1 MIELPDSAKL
11 SPAAQ
16 RILDPKGPAPLRAMA
31 AKGVVPG
38 VKPAELL
45 TVIILLG
52 EGEGETAN
60 TAQTTIKNLPG
71 PILNGALGADLEPLV
86 IDKLATVYFD
96 DAAVMEKLL
105 AMPRIAMETVEQV
118 AGRAGERVTEL
129 IAVNEQRMLLHP
141 PIIERLYMN
150 RATRMSTADRIIEL
164 AVRNKLELKGV
175 PAYKEVAIAIGQE
188 LLAEPSEEPTPDDVL
203 FNETLAQGASIAFD
217 PKNEDTHML
226 SDEGEEK
233 VAAKFLPLYARVGQM
248 TIAQKIR
255 LAMLGSAAERMLLLR
270 DGNRLVASAA
280 IRSPLIQE
288 PEVVR
293 ISMSRAVSEEVLKA
307 ISLNKDWIRSYP
319 IKLNLVSNPRT
330 PFPMSSRLVPH
341 LRESDLKMIS
351 KSKNVTGS
359 IAQAAKQQL
368 QRKSH

>member
-1 MIELPDSAKL
+1 MIEIPNSTKL

-16 RILDPKGPAPLRAMA
+16 RILDPKSPAPMRAMA

-38 VKPAELL
+38 LKPAELL
-45 TVIILLG
+45 TIIVLLG
-52 EGEGETAN
+52 AGEGDAEAI
-60 TAQTTIKNLPG
+60 AQQTIKALPA
-71 PILNGALGADLEPLV
+71 PLLNGALGADLEPLV
-86 IDKLATVYFD
+86 VDQLVHRYLD

-105 AMPRIAMETVEQV
+105 AMPRIAMESVEHA
-118 AGRAGERVTEL
+118 AGRCGERVTEL
-129 IAVNEQRMLLHP
+129 IAVNEQRMLSHP

-150 RATRMSTADRIIEL
+150 KATRMSTADRIIEL
-164 AVRNKLELKGV
+164 AVRNKLDLKGV

-188 LLAEPSEEPTPDDVL
+188 LVAEASEEPTPDDLL
-203 FNETLAQGASIAFD
+203 FNETLREGEALGFD
-217 PKNEDTHML
+217 PKSEDTHEL

-233 VAAKFLPLYARVGQM
+233 VQEKFLPLYARVGQM

-255 LAMLGSAAERMLLLR
+255 LAMLGSAAERMLLMR
-270 DGNRLVASAA
+270 DSNRLVATAA

-293 ISMSRAVSEEVLKA
+293 VTMSRAVSEEVLRA
-307 ISLNKDWIRSYP
+307 ISINKEWVRNYQV
-319 IKLNLVSNPRT
+319 KLNLVTNPRT

-341 LRESDLKMIS
+341 LRESDLKSIS

-359 IAQAAKQQL
+359 IAQAAKHQL